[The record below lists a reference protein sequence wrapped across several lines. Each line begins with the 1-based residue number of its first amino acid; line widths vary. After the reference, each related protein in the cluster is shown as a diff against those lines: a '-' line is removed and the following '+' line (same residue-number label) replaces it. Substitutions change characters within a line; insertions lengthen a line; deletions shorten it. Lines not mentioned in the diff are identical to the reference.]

1 MPDENTDDTN
11 HPDDPGGGD
20 IVDRSES
27 IVRSMVEA
35 VVSETG
41 TGAEAADSYASK
53 TMTSSW
59 GLDGIKCQSRSYEEI
74 LLEAEKSQTQNVLR
88 IKIEKLRSKEFIP
101 GLSPQDIENILFD
114 EVNIEID
121 EVREVDL
128 TRYGVKEVYFN
139 SDHDLK
145 KYERSPF
152 VYKGH
157 MVSIGNNFD
166 LKRQTKVS
174 FLNVPRDI
182 PDEEIIHFC
191 KHFGKVKDN
200 TVYYGKHHGGK
211 LNGLYNG
218 SRWVEMEIDTRKN
231 LVNYV
236 WWEGP
241 LPDSEKC
248 RITITYGAGKGHQCG
263 HCLKTSQ
270 QGCQGGGK
278 AKICREK
285 EGVRANLIDYMK
297 VLEDLYGYKTLKKK
311 YLDSKTNDEK
321 EKDNTSEVADNENQP
336 ISSESRSN
344 SDNEVVTLTEKNV
357 ELQKSVDD
365 LKKSLSNQILNAEKY
380 ENKMKVLRTSI
391 LKHLEQSIPDPFFES
406 SNMSLLVTQLSF
418 TLKETDYEVEGDGKL
433 KLRQDA
439 VFKEFVTPSGESID
453 SDTVK
458 ANIAAFIKAVE
469 SRVHVRTNPD
479 GERRLSIGGKEKRK
493 LSDEKINDTKKMTPP
508 SKLPTGKIRGGKKSL
523 SLQEFH
529 AKN

>member
-1 MPDENTDDTN
+1 MPDESAGDIN

-20 IVDRSES
+20 VIDPSES
-27 IVRSMVEA
+27 IVRSVVES

-41 TGAEAADSYASK
+41 TGAEASDSYASI

-59 GLDGIKCQSRSYEEI
+59 GLDGKKCQSRSYEEI
-74 LLEAEKSQTQNVLR
+74 LLEAEKSQSKNVLR
-88 IKIEKLRSKEFIP
+88 IKIEKLRSKEFVP
-101 GLSPQDIENILFD
+101 GLTPQDIENILFD

-121 EVREVDL
+121 DVREVDL

-166 LKRQTKVS
+166 MKRQTKVT

-182 PDEEIIHFC
+182 PDEELIHFSNY
-191 KHFGKVKDN
+191 FGVVKDE

-211 LNGLYNG
+211 LDGLYNG
-218 SRWVEMEIDTRKN
+218 SRWLDMEIDTRKS

-241 LPDSEKC
+241 LPDSGKS
-248 RITITYGAGKGHQCG
+248 RITITYGAGKGYQCG
-263 HCLKTSQ
+263 HCLKTSR
-270 QGCQGGGK
+270 QGCPGGGK

-285 EGVRANLIDYMK
+285 EGVRASAIDYMK
-297 VLEDLYGYKTLKKK
+297 MLESLYGYKTLKEQ
-311 YLDSKTNDEK
+311 YLDSKTGDEK
-321 EKDNTSEVADNENQP
+321 EEDNTIDVTEKGCQSN
-336 ISSESRSN
+336 ISESHSN
-344 SDNEVVTLTEKNV
+344 SDEEVVSLTQKNA
-357 ELQKSVDD
+357 ELQKSVDE
-365 LKKSLSNQILNAEKY
+365 LKKSLSNQILSAEKY

-418 TLKETDYEVEGDGKL
+418 TLKDSDYEVEGDSKL
-433 KLRQDA
+433 KLKQDV

-479 GERRLSIGGKEKRK
+479 GERRLSIGGKRK
-493 LSDEKINDTKKMTPP
+493 LSDEKINDTKKLTPP
-508 SKLPTGKIRGGKKSL
+508 SKLPTGRNKAAKTQKSL